1 MFLYWFLRFFCLIL
15 GKFFFH
21 LEARGREFI
30 PRQGGFVL
38 VSNHA
43 SFLDPIILGVL
54 SPRVLSYAAR
64 DSLFRNKL
72 FAALLSEICVFPI
85 KRWSADL
92 GAVKES
98 VRRLKNNS
106 GLVVFPEGTRSPNGE
121 IQNFTY
127 GFVLLA
133 HKAAV
138 PIIPAWISGSNK
150 AWGKGRRLIR
160 PAKIKVVFG
169 RPLNTEGRHI
179 KGKQD
184 YARISQDVFEQIKLL
199 GCACP

>member
-1 MFLYWFLRFFCLIL
+1 MFLYWFLRFFCLLL

-21 LEARGREFI
+21 LETRGRKFI
-30 PRQGGFVL
+30 PRKGGFIL

-43 SFLDPIILGVL
+43 SFLDPIILGVV
-54 SPRVLSYAAR
+54 SSRVLSFAAR

-72 FAALLSEICVFPI
+72 FAALLSEIGVFPI

-98 VRRLKNNS
+98 LRRLRNNS
-106 GLVVFPEGTRSPNGE
+106 GLAMFPEGTRSPNGE
-121 IQNFTY
+121 IQDITY

-138 PIIPAWISGSNK
+138 PIVPAWISGSK
-150 AWGKGRRLIR
+150 RAWGKGSMLIK

-169 RPLNTEGRHI
+169 HPLHIEGR
-179 KGKQD
+179 QD
-184 YARISQDVFEQIKLL
+184 YARIARDVFEQIRLL
-199 GCACP
+199 GTR